1 MRAPSGM
8 LQQVADALLQQAH
21 YLGQRQ
27 HHLNVGVLFGCEP
40 AELLHGSLLF
50 DLVLSLHSDS
60 LLFLGRKNS
69 PSAHYGRGLR
79 VATFY
84 GLPGILPT
92 KCSGALH
99 PRTCRTMPLLKD
111 MRRHLR
117 HTDPR
122 TTLKH
127 YAKVIPTSLRAAV
140 AALDAQIT
148 GTSINPK

>member
-84 GLPGILPT
+84 GLPGILPP
-92 KCSGALH
+92 KYVEAFSAL
-99 PRTCRTMPLLKD
+99 PKGFNTSNR
-111 MRRHLR
+111 
-117 HTDPR
+117 
-122 TTLKH
+122 
-127 YAKVIPTSLRAAV
+127 TSLPPEGLV
-140 AALDAQIT
+140 
-148 GTSINPK
+148 